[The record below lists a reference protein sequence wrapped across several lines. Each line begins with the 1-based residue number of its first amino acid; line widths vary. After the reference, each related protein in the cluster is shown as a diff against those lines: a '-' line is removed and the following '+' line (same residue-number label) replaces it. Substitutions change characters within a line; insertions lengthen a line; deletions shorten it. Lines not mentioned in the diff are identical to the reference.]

1 MDKDRLKFW
10 DYLILIIGIGLLMLM
25 INCTKPQDYCDEA
38 HKYYYYDFDLKKPMT
53 FSIQECYL
61 YNREKSKPMFCPI

>member
-1 MDKDRLKFW
+1 
-10 DYLILIIGIGLLMLM
+10 MLM

>member
-1 MDKDRLKFW
+1 MKVKISKIFGSII
-10 DYLILIIGIGLLMLM
+10 ILIF

-38 HKYYYYDFDLKKPMT
+38 HKYYYYDFDLKKAMT

-61 YNREKSKPMFCPI
+61 YNREKSKPV